1 MHNQLPPC
9 LLPFGCFLQ
18 TFGPGH
24 TRRQTIEKKKRPAA
38 GNIIGMMKHRYIP
51 TSTTNNNYLPDPFFF
66 GVSPAR
72 GIAALLCVVARPIQL
87 AVLAGTGRGN
97 GL

>member
-24 TRRQTIEKKKRPAA
+24 TRRQTIEKKKKRPA
-38 GNIIGMMKHRYIP
+38 GRKIIGMMKHRYIP
-51 TSTTNNNYLPDPFFF
+51 TSTTTNNYLPDLFFC
-66 GVSPAR
+66 VSPAR

>member
-1 MHNQLPPC
+1 
-9 LLPFGCFLQ
+9 
-18 TFGPGH
+18 
-24 TRRQTIEKKKRPAA
+24 
-38 GNIIGMMKHRYIP
+38 MMKHRYIP
-51 TSTTNNNYLPDPFFF
+51 TSTTTNNYLTLFLC
-66 GVSPAR
+66 VSPAR